1 MFYKHNR
8 FYATELHLMSLDEL
22 YSDDTVER
30 KSFLE
35 IPSDYSFLLQL
46 TNGLDFIHT
55 QGLIY
60 CNINPQN
67 VLLFSLS
74 RVKWANQLGLKMEM
88 TPKMLEWTAP
98 EILPFNDNLHYKY
111 CDTSSDMFSAGC
123 VFFFFLTKG
132 AHLFAGGTNEMLKTN
147 ILQYKKRNFKG
158 NIIKLTLA

>member
-1 MFYKHNR
+1 MFYKYNR

-22 YSDDTVER
+22 YSDDAVER

-98 EILPFNDNLHYKY
+98 EILAFNDSLHYKY
-111 CDTSSDMFSAGC
+111 CDIFSDMFSAGC

-132 AHLFAGGTNEMLKTN
+132 VHLFGAAGGTNEISKTK
-147 ILQYKKRNFKG
+147 ILQCKKRNFKG
-158 NIIKLTLA
+158 M